1 MKTCKF
7 FHVIL
12 LISCC
17 TILCGCGTYYW
28 CNVSAFGNTP
38 KELTYHVVPDGSTL
52 VDDLEYQEYAKQLKT
67 RLNEVGYIESPASS
81 AALCIVL
88 SYYIGEEKY
97 VGSSTRASTNSYNFT
112 NGKISS
118 NTQVSGIGKVT
129 TSAKNNSIDTKV
141 KTNTTSSTNTQIK
154 QKNQGYTF
162 SNTFTQAKYEIPI
175 GCKITALNNQDMMP
189 IWSVEITDKLTQ
201 YSSSFRSYMPWMIY
215 AAQSYFGK
223 SGESRIEIK
232 RAEGE
237 AKGLKWFY

>member
-1 MKTCKF
+1 MKNVNL
-7 FHVIL
+7 HMIL
-12 LISCC
+12 LIICCSILSSCS
-17 TILCGCGTYYW
+17 TYYW

-38 KELTYHVVPDGSTL
+38 KELTYHVEPDDSTL
-52 VDDLEYQEYAKQLKT
+52 VDDLEYQEYAAQLKM

-81 AALCIVL
+81 ATLCIVL

-97 VGSSTRASTNSYNFT
+97 VGASTFASTNNVNFT
-112 NGKISS
+112 NGKINS
-118 NTQVSGIGKVT
+118 NTQVSGTGKVT
-129 TSAKNNSIDTKV
+129 TSAKNSSVDTKV
-141 KTNTTSSTNTQIK
+141 KTNTTSSTTVQIK

-162 SNTFTQAKYEIPI
+162 SNSSTQAQYETPI
-175 GCKITALNNQDMMP
+175 GCKITALDNQDMKP
-189 IWSVEITDKLTQ
+189 IWSVEVTDKLTQ
-201 YSSSFRSYMPWMIY
+201 YSYSFRSYMPWMIY